1 MSQHALD
8 VLEFSKIL
16 QLYASHCETGA
27 GRQRATET
35 QPSFDAEKV
44 WAEQALT
51 SEAWELLERGL
62 PTLAGF
68 HDMTPQVGLCAKGG
82 VAQGVDLYR
91 VGQALGVMRSAREKL
106 LEREEIAPRI
116 AQIAFNL
123 ADEPGLEAE
132 LNRCL
137 DGGGDV
143 LDEASTELAVARAR
157 IGRTSQRML
166 AAVQAYLTGRTRDLL
181 SDPVY
186 TTRAGRFVIPLKAEN
201 KGKIRGIVHDT
212 SATGQTLFI
221 EPDDVV
227 ALGNQL
233 REAEAQERHEVE
245 RVLKMLSGK
254 VGAIAREFT
263 MGAAAVIRLDT
274 LFARARF
281 GAESHGCLAQ
291 PLQGPQIELK
301 EARHPLLPRS
311 SAVPLS
317 LKLGG
322 GTDALLITGP
332 NTGGKTVAIKTVG
345 LAVLMVQSGLMPLA
359 AECKCGCF
367 SQVWADIGDE
377 QSLQQSLSTFS
388 GHVKNIV
395 AALKG
400 LKPGALILLDEVG
413 AGTDPAE
420 GAALARAVLLEFQE
434 RGAVTMA
441 STHYGEL
448 KVLATN
454 QEGFQNASMEFDLK
468 SLRPTYRL
476 ILGTPGSSHALKIA
490 QKYGMPEHVV
500 EIAAAGYSIG
510 EQDIALMLERLEST
524 QKRAS
529 KAQSEADRLTH
540 QLRRLEEETD
550 KKLREAEESRRKV
563 RERVAGELEEVM
575 RMIRLEAA
583 DVFEEIKR
591 KPTQANL
598 DSARKKLAEIQEVG
612 QAFVAELRP
621 APPKRPETTLA
632 EITRGMT
639 VSVAGFEQKGTVVED
654 PRGKNVLVQVGS
666 LKMHVPVHRL
676 TPVGTPKPTTPKHHG
691 RSSVLAKA
699 QTVRGEIV
707 LIEMRAEQAA
717 ETLERYLDDAV
728 LGGLDSVRIVH
739 GKGEGILRKVTQE
752 TLRRH
757 PGVKSYREAAADEG
771 GHGVTIAT
779 LKD

>member
-1 MSQHALD
+1 MSHHALD
-8 VLEFSKIL
+8 VLEFPKIL
-16 QLYASHCETGA
+16 QLYASHCETEA
-27 GRQRATET
+27 GRQRASES
-35 QPSFDAEKV
+35 QPSFDSERV
-44 WAEQALT
+44 WAEQVLTAEAWHLREKGLPALT
-51 SEAWELLERGL
+51 
-62 PTLAGF
+62 GF
-68 HDMTPQVGLCAKGG
+68 HDMTAQVGLCAKGG
-82 VAQGVDLYR
+82 VAQGADLYR
-91 VGQALGVMRSAREKL
+91 VGQALSVMRSAREHL
-106 LEREEIAPRI
+106 LEREDEAPGM
-116 AQIAFNL
+116 AQIAFAL
-123 ADEPGLEAE
+123 TDEPGLEAE

-137 DGGGDV
+137 DPGGEV

-157 IGRTSQRML
+157 IGRTGQRML
-166 AAVQAYLTGRTRDLL
+166 AAVQAYLSGRTRDLL

-245 RVLKMLSGK
+245 RVLKSLSAK
-254 VGAIAREFT
+254 VGAVAREFT
-263 MGAAAVIRLDT
+263 AGAAAVIRLDT

-281 GAESHGCLAQ
+281 GAEAHGCLAQ
-291 PLQGPQIELK
+291 RLEGPQIELR
-301 EARHPLLPRS
+301 EARHPLLARS
-311 SAVPLS
+311 TAVPLS
-317 LKLGG
+317 LSLGG
-322 GTDALLITGP
+322 GTDSLLITGP

-345 LAVLMVQSGLMPLA
+345 LAALMVQTGLMPLA

-395 AALKG
+395 AALRG
-400 LKPGALILLDEVG
+400 LKPGALVLLDEVG

-454 QEGFQNASMEFDLK
+454 QAGFQNASMEFDLK

-490 QKYGMPEHVV
+490 QKYGLPEHVV
-500 EIAAAGYSIG
+500 EAAAAGYTVG
-510 EQDIALMLERLEST
+510 EQDIALMLERLEAT
-524 QKRAS
+524 QKRAA
-529 KAQSEADRLTH
+529 KAQSEADRLAN
-540 QLRRLEEETD
+540 QLRKLEEETD
-550 KKLREAEESRRKV
+550 KKMREAEESRRKV

-583 DVFEEIKR
+583 DVFEGIKR

-598 DSARKKLAEIQEVG
+598 DQARKKLAEIQEVG
-612 QAFVAELRP
+612 QSFVKELRP
-621 APPKRPETTLA
+621 APPKRPETSLA
-632 EITRGMT
+632 EITKGMT
-639 VSVAGFEQKGTVVED
+639 VAVAGFEQKGTVVEE

-676 TPVGTPKPTTPKHHG
+676 TPVGTPKPVAPKHHG
-691 RSSVLAKA
+691 RASVLNKA
-699 QTVRGEIV
+699 QSVRGEVV
-707 LIEMRAEQAA
+707 LIEMRAEQAV
-717 ETLERYLDDAV
+717 ETLERYLDDAS

-757 PGVKSYREAAADEG
+757 PGVKSFREAAADEG

-779 LKD
+779 MKD